1 MKNFRLLFFVFI
13 TSVSYHLNAQYTV
26 NLEELKLYQLQINGV
41 PSEDQKNRLSDILT
55 QYEGVLTGSVNSS
68 GILSIVT
75 EKAVDINLISVFLQ
89 ETESIQV
96 NDINEVPFNKQ
107 EYLFVYN
114 SFRRNAEN
122 NFSGRPPVLIQM
134 QDKEKQER
142 AYSLA
147 KKIWIELY
155 PEDYK
160 SLNLN
165 NSQMTPEQIREKEM
179 KMSNNK

>member
-1 MKNFRLLFFVFI
+1 MKNFRIFVFVFI
-13 TSVSYHLNAQYTV
+13 SSITYHLNAQYTV
-26 NLEELKLYQLQINGV
+26 NLDELKLYQMQISV
-41 PSEDQKNRLSDILT
+41 QSDEQKNRLSDILT
-55 QYEGVLTGSVNSS
+55 QYEGILTGSVNSS

-75 EKAVDINLISVFLQ
+75 EKVVDINLISFFLQ
-89 ETESIQV
+89 ENENIQV
-96 NDINEVPFNKQ
+96 NDINELPFEKQ

-114 SFRRNAEN
+114 DFRRNAEN

-155 PEDYK
+155 PDDYK
-160 SLNLN
+160 SLYRN
-165 NSQMTPEQIREKEM
+165 NSQMTPEQIKEKEM
-179 KMSNNK
+179 KMSNKK